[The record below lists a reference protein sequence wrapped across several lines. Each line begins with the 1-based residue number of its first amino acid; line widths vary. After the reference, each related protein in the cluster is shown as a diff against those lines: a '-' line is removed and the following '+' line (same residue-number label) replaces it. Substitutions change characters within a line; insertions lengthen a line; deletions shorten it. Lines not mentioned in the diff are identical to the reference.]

1 LIHRTTTIEI
11 FDIFTCPACHET
23 TLIRYST
30 LGNEDVDDW
39 QDDPERELYRDYDR
53 AVLHAPSK
61 SVHRAVPRSIAD
73 IKNQARSVLYK
84 SPRAS
89 FILCR
94 AVLEEVC
101 DSFNIPSE
109 GSTEKGKVYFIGLK
123 ERLIRLFKQEQM
135 SSDLVD
141 IMQGIREL
149 GNVRNSLQSSGFS
162 KAGCN

>member
-1 LIHRTTTIEI
+1 
-11 FDIFTCPACHET
+11 
-23 TLIRYST
+23 
-30 LGNEDVDDW
+30 
-39 QDDPERELYRDYDR
+39 
-53 AVLHAPSK
+53 
-61 SVHRAVPRSIAD
+61 
-73 IKNQARSVLYK
+73 
-84 SPRAS
+84 
-89 FILCR
+89 
-94 AVLEEVC
+94 VLEEVC